1 MLAAPDDEKFS
12 ESAAAQIPQCRHAPH
27 GSAPGQWEGK
37 HADPLGDSTPQ
48 HSVVKDDCWYAVHCD
63 YFMRRVEAPDKLC
76 QCGAHQKKGKD
87 EIDN

>member
-1 MLAAPDDEKFS
+1 MDDTSVQRVWKQLEHELFCGDCTAARFLIWEK
-12 ESAAAQIPQCRHAPH
+12 
-27 GSAPGQWEGK
+27 GK
-37 HADPLGDSTPQ
+37 HADTLGDSTPQ